1 MIKPKF
7 KAFNINTLD
16 YAEDVE
22 IIFSKDGYTVVNN
35 FNETIPAFLLQS
47 THLKDKEDNELYD
60 GDIVMMRWTV
70 YDEEKPFMIW
80 QSRTGEWRVDNR
92 ISGRPLAFCI
102 EDVRKIGHVLTC
114 NEDMRGL
121 ANEWEFRQKQRKE
134 WLH

>member
-7 KAFNINTLD
+7 KVFSIETMNFVED
-16 YAEDVE
+16 AEITFDSE
-22 IIFSKDGYTVVNN
+22 GYTVVNN
-35 FNETIPAFLLQS
+35 FDETVPAFLLQS
-47 THLKDKEDNELYD
+47 TNLKDREGNELYD

-70 YDEEKPFMIW
+70 YDEEEPFMIW

-114 NEDMRGL
+114 NEDMREL

-134 WLH
+134 WLV